1 MEDFPMTNTLNLS
14 TERPSTH
21 RPWEDWISMG
31 VGLLIVISPWLA
43 QELGSQFVVLNAV
56 VIGLL
61 VISLAGMELV
71 VLRASEE
78 WLELACGLWLMISP
92 WLFGYSQAPALMTMH
107 IVFGAFVAVLA
118 ILELRQDWGR
128 VAT

>member
-1 MEDFPMTNTLNLS
+1 MTNTLNLS
-14 TERPSTH
+14 TESASTH
-21 RPWEDWISMG
+21 RPWEDWISMAF
-31 VGLLIVISPWLA
+31 GLLIVISPWLA
-43 QELGSQFVVLNAV
+43 QEFGSQFVVLNAV

-61 VISLAGMELV
+61 VISLAGMELM

-78 WLELACGLWLMISP
+78 WLELACGLWLIISP
-92 WLFGYSQAPALMTMH
+92 WLFGYSQASSLMTMH
-107 IVFGAFVAVLA
+107 IVFGAFVAALA